1 MGHDAIDNAVANV
14 AGVGQAALTAVPEKA
29 VETSM
34 KRPTRILVA
43 RVFRVQ
49 ELPREDIDL
58 AVGHLARPAIDS
70 GDSRCFRPGR
80 SLPPRIHNIT
90 SLNWKGSRTEPA
102 RVGLHPVHK
111 SIFGV
116 RGRSVTVWR
125 HAICPRRLGSTTT
138 AGSPPRNT
146 PATPSC
152 LTSSS
157 LSQRTTIA
165 RDCCHRAHDAA
176 STVGL
181 GWLAVVAQ
189 PITRRGALIRTVGR
203 DTTAPA
209 MLFQSTTQLSPAESN
224 MKVGLAVERWASR
237 FSARG

>member
-1 MGHDAIDNAVANV
+1 MMKATMLLDAHSIADGPQSSSSRISATALLRPPSTALAKSRADIGHDAIDNAIAHVA
-14 AGVGQAALTAVPEKA
+14 AGGQAALTAAPKKA

-34 KRPTRILVA
+34 ERPTRILVA

-49 ELPREDIDL
+49 ELPREDIDF

-70 GDSRCFRPGR
+70 SDSRCFRPGR
-80 SLPPRIHNIT
+80 SLPPRIQNIT
-90 SLNWKGSRTEPA
+90 SLNRKGSPTEPA
-102 RVGLHPVHK
+102 RVGGTPHTP

-116 RGRSVTVWR
+116 RGRSVTGCR

-146 PATPSC
+146 PATPSF

-165 RDCCHRAHDAA
+165 RR
-176 STVGL
+176 L
-181 GWLAVVAQ
+181 
-189 PITRRGALIRTVGR
+189 
-203 DTTAPA
+203 
-209 MLFQSTTQLSPAESN
+209 LSP
-224 MKVGLAVERWASR
+224 RT
-237 FSARG
+237 